1 MGLETLAK
9 RMRKIDKMEF
19 KKFVCTK
26 CENVLEIEASL
37 LDKYDGW
44 TCPNCGERNEL
55 RKNDKSEE
63 KVL

>member
-1 MGLETLAK
+1 
-9 RMRKIDKMEF
+9 MRRIYKDKEF

-26 CENVLEIEASL
+26 CGNVLEIEASL